1 VIATTRILIV
11 EDNDDLSFGL
21 RRSLEAEGYEI
32 DVAGDGPRGIA
43 AARRS
48 PPDLVILD
56 LMLPGIDGFR
66 VLETMRRD
74 GLGMPVMILS
84 AKGQE
89 ADKVH
94 GLRVGADDYVT
105 KPFGLSEFLARVDAL
120 LRRGARTDRM
130 PEVVQFS
137 DVVVNMDARVVMK
150 AGKVVALTPKEY
162 ELLIAFVRRPGA
174 VLSRAELLR
183 DVWGHS
189 PDVYT
194 RTVDIHVGEVRRK
207 LETDGASPRHFIT
220 IRKAGYRFDP

>member
-43 AARRS
+43 AARRV

-56 LMLPGIDGFR
+56 LMLPGVDGFR

-89 ADKVH
+89 TDKVH

-105 KPFGLSEFLARVDAL
+105 KPFGLSELLARVDAL
-120 LRRGARTDRM
+120 LRRGARADRV
-130 PEVVQFS
+130 PEVVRFG
-137 DVVVNMDARVVMK
+137 DVEINMDARIVTK
-150 AGKVVALTPKEY
+150 AGKAVALTPKEY

-174 VLSRAELLR
+174 VLSRRELLR

-207 LETDGASPRHFIT
+207 LETEGAPPRHFIT
-220 IRKAGYRFDP
+220 VRKAGYRFDP

>member
-43 AARRS
+43 AARRA

-56 LMLPGIDGFR
+56 LMLPGVDGFR

-84 AKGQE
+84 AKSQE

-105 KPFGLSEFLARVDAL
+105 KPFGLSELLARVDAL
-120 LRRGARTDRM
+120 LRRGARADRVR
-130 PEVVQFS
+130 EIVRFS
-137 DVVVNMDARVVMK
+137 DVEINMDARIVTK
-150 AGKVVALTPKEY
+150 AGQAVALTPKEY

-174 VLSRAELLR
+174 VLSRTELLR

-207 LETDGASPRHFIT
+207 LETDVASPRHFIT
-220 IRKAGYRFDP
+220 VRKAGYRFDP